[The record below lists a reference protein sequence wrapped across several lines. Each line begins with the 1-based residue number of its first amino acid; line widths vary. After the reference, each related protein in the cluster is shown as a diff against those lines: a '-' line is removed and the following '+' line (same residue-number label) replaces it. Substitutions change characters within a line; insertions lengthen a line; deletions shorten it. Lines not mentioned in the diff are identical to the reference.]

1 MTARAIWQGTL
12 VIQKRRIAV
21 KLYSAVLDRQIHFH
35 LLHKRDRTRIQQ
47 RMVDSQ
53 TEEPVPLDQVRKAF
67 QAEPGVFVVVSPEEL
82 EKAVPEANRDI
93 KTSRFVPIRAI
104 DPQRFDRPYY
114 LGPSQDSEAD
124 YFALVQALEGK
135 KSAGIA
141 SWVMRKHSYVGSLL
155 AQEGYLML
163 VTLRHAGEVIPL
175 AELDPPQG
183 RALDAKELAMAG
195 KLIDALTSE
204 FQPDVYKD
212 EYQHRV
218 RELIEAK
225 QKGKKL
231 KPKRARVR
239 RQESSLADSLR
250 ASLKQVSAKPRA

>member
-1 MTARAIWQGTL
+1 VTARAIWQGTL
-12 VIQKRRIAV
+12 VVQKRRIAV

-35 LLHKRDRTRIQQ
+35 LLHKPDRTRIQQ

-53 TEEPVPLDQVRKAF
+53 TEETIPLDQARKAF
-67 QAEPGVFVVVSPEEL
+67 QAEPGVYVVVTPEEL
-82 EKAVPEANRDI
+82 EQTAPEANRDI

-114 LGPSQDSEAD
+114 LGPSEGSEAD
-124 YFALVQALEGK
+124 YFALVQALESK

-141 SWVMRKHSYVGSLL
+141 SWVMRKHAYVGALI
-155 AQEGYLML
+155 AQDRYLML
-163 VTLRHAGEVIPL
+163 VTLRHAGEFIPL
-175 AELDPPQG
+175 EELEPPQG

-195 KLIDALTSE
+195 KLIEALTGE

-212 EYQHRV
+212 EYQYRV

-250 ASLKQVSAKPRA
+250 ASLKQVQANQRA